1 MPAPFDHS
9 RGLLRPGV
17 TGFGGSGER
26 PIAAAEFKAACM
38 HALRRTGA
46 GRWLAA
52 ESPGPGRNHHRT
64 LIELTHTRARVW
76 LLLNLE
82 HPLLAFADAVDEQAL
97 KYRFLDLPALADGF
111 DPPFECVP
119 AAVLDAP
126 FDLQATA
133 RGGLLDPT
141 ALAQAR
147 YWRPARFGELVFNHW
162 D

>member
-1 MPAPFDHS
+1 MTAPFDHS

-17 TGFGGSGER
+17 TGFGGGGGR
-26 PIAAAEFKAACM
+26 PVAAAEFKAACM
-38 HALRRTGA
+38 HALRVTRT

-52 ESPGPGRNHHRT
+52 EPPGAGRNHHRT
-64 LIELTHTRARVW
+64 LVELTHTHARVW
-76 LLLNLE
+76 ILLNLE
-82 HPLLAFADAVDEQAL
+82 HPLLAFAGADDEHDL
-97 KYRFLDLPALADGF
+97 HYRFLDLPALAAGF

-126 FDLQATA
+126 FDLQAAT

-141 ALAQAR
+141 SLEQAR
-147 YWRPARFGELVFNHW
+147 YWRPARLGDLVFNHW